1 MLLLHLIIIVAIY
14 WVYAMFKT
22 VPEIVYVMARLI
34 FKNKQAKTFADKE
47 VEIQRD

>member
-1 MLLLHLIIIVAIY
+1 
-14 WVYAMFKT
+14 MFKT
-22 VPEIVYVMARLI
+22 VPEIVYVMACLI

>member
-1 MLLLHLIIIVAIY
+1 
-14 WVYAMFKT
+14 MFKT

-47 VEIQRD
+47 VEAQFGSIKELSSTKPSI